1 MTTRSKDEHPF
12 ACIQNNQKNG
22 PENER
27 ADTGDTKYP
36 RFIIRLRQFF
46 SLKKLDI
53 STRRLIILNAVA
65 VFIGLIAGLGAVLF
79 RYLIEVMIFVF
90 ELLTHIGFFINGVWV
105 PIGVLLMPIL
115 GGLIVG
121 LLTSKFAPEAEG
133 HGVPEI
139 MSALALNEGK
149 IRPRVPLVKA
159 IASSITIG
167 SGGSAGAEGPIGQIG
182 AGVGSN
188 LGQLLK
194 LSEPELRV
202 LTVCG
207 ISAGVAAIFNAP
219 IGGALFGLEVV
230 LIGIEAIAVI
240 PVLMSTVVGTAVASW
255 FFGPDPWFTV
265 PQYVV
270 PYSWELVLFF
280 GLGVVLGLFA
290 VIWVKVLY
298 STEKLVYRLTI
309 PRWLKPALGGVFVG
323 ILIVWFPQVART
335 GYEWIEYAMLGV
347 LALGPLLILMV
358 MKLFSTSATIGTGG
372 SGGIFAPTLYM
383 GAMGGA
389 ALGGLFYLLNPGM
402 VTVPMAFAV
411 VGMGALFA
419 GAARAPLT
427 CIVMIAE
434 MTGDYR
440 LLVPL
445 MVACA
450 TSYFINLL
458 LSQNSI
464 YTEKLAAKGIR
475 LKHQLIADI
484 IDTLTVDQIMRTR
497 DIVTARPNMLAFQV
511 IELADR
517 TRHSTL
523 PVVEGDRLIGLVTFQ
538 HAYGTVRSELPP
550 EERTV
555 ARILHPAPTI
565 FPDQSVHEALDTMLE
580 TGESLV
586 CVVERDNPERFLGI
600 ISHGDILR
608 AHNIEWIQRQ
618 NLGPEQPGLY
628 PAKSENAPSDG

>member
-1 MTTRSKDEHPF
+1 
-12 ACIQNNQKNG
+12 
-22 PENER
+22 
-27 ADTGDTKYP
+27 
-36 RFIIRLRQFF
+36 
-46 SLKKLDI
+46 
-53 STRRLIILNAVA
+53 
-65 VFIGLIAGLGAVLF
+65 
-79 RYLIEVMIFVF
+79 
-90 ELLTHIGFFINGVWV
+90 
-105 PIGVLLMPIL
+105 
-115 GGLIVG
+115 
-121 LLTSKFAPEAEG
+121 
-133 HGVPEI
+133 
-139 MSALALNEGK
+139 
-149 IRPRVPLVKA
+149 
-159 IASSITIG
+159 
-167 SGGSAGAEGPIGQIG
+167 
-182 AGVGSN
+182 
-188 LGQLLK
+188 
-194 LSEPELRV
+194 
-202 LTVCG
+202 
-207 ISAGVAAIFNAP
+207 
-219 IGGALFGLEVV
+219 
-230 LIGIEAIAVI
+230 VI
-240 PVLMSTVVGTAVASW
+240 PVLMSTVIGTAIASW

-270 PYSWELVLFF
+270 PYSWELGLFF
-280 GLGVVLGLFA
+280 VLGLLLGLFS

-298 STEKLVYRLTI
+298 STEKAVYRLPI
-309 PRWLKPALGGVFVG
+309 PRMLKPALGGLFLGV
-323 ILIVWFPQVART
+323 LIIWFPQAARG

-358 MKLFSTSATIGTGG
+358 MKLFSTSATIGSGG

-389 ALGGLFYLLNPGM
+389 ALGSLFLIVNPGM

-458 LSQNSI
+458 LSPNSI

-497 DIVTARPNMLAFQV
+497 DIVTARSNMYAFQV

-523 PVVEGDRLIGLVTFQ
+523 PVVEGDRLVGLVTFRR
-538 HAYGTVRSELPP
+538 AYGIVRSDLPS
-550 EERTV
+550 EERIV
-555 ARILHPAPTI
+555 ASILQPAPTV
-565 FPDQSVHEALDTMLE
+565 FPDQSVHNALDTMLE

-586 CVVERDNPERFLGI
+586 CVVDRDDPERFLGI

-628 PAKSENAPSDG
+628 PAKDENEPFDG